1 MTGVTDAALPYGPVM
16 TRLLEPMRR
25 GFLTVNRRVTGP
37 LLRAG
42 LGPLI
47 ATPAAGSMLL
57 LRTRGRRSGLIREAP
72 LGYAVRS
79 GEVLVVAGYGRSAHW
94 FANALADPHV
104 EVVLPGARLSGT
116 AREVTDPDE
125 RRAAFVA
132 TIRAMGVVGRATVG
146 DVGAASPDRLD
157 ELAAAFPVLAITP
170 TGVLDGPFDPG
181 GAGVR
186 WTMALGA
193 AQTVALAGLWCL
205 VRQARRCC
213 ADLTG

>member
-1 MTGVTDAALPYGPVM
+1 MNGVSDAALPYGPVM

-25 GFLTVNRRVTGP
+25 GFLAVNRRVTAP
-37 LLRAG
+37 LLRGG

-47 ATPAAGSMLL
+47 ANPATGSMLL
-57 LRTRGRRSGLIREAP
+57 LRTRGRRSGLVREAP
-72 LGYAVRS
+72 LGYAVRD

-104 EVVLPGARLSGT
+104 EVLLPGARLAGT

-125 RRAAFVA
+125 RREAFVA

-146 DVGAASPDRLD
+146 DVDTASRERLD
-157 ELAAAFPVLAITP
+157 ELSSAFPVLAIAP
-170 TGVLDGPFDPG
+170 TAVLDGPFDPG

-186 WTMALGA
+186 WATALGV
-193 AQTVALAGLWCL
+193 AQTLALVGLWRL
-205 VRQARRCC
+205 ARRR
-213 ADLTG
+213 